1 MNTSIHRRAVKHI
14 LLVEDEALVRDTVR
28 LALGQLGCRV
38 VEANNGAE
46 ALGLFARGHFDLV
59 MTDYEMPFLKG
70 NELALRIRQMAPC
83 QRIMMITGFGHK
95 AGADNPVDAVM
106 SKPLNFDR
114 LRTVTQQLLYPVDE
128 TAVHTR
134 LAERLQS
141 N

>member
-1 MNTSIHRRAVKHI
+1 MYRRAVKHI

-46 ALGLFARGHFDLV
+46 ALGLFARGRFDLV
-59 MTDYEMPFLKG
+59 MTNYEMPFLKG
-70 NELALRIRQMAPC
+70 NELALRIRQMAPG
-83 QRIMMITGFGHK
+83 QPIVMITGFAHQ

-114 LRTVTQQLLYPVDE
+114 LRTITQQLLFPVDE
-128 TAVHTR
+128 AAINER
-134 LAERLQS
+134 LPGDLQS